1 MSTDDMKLCV
11 VLNRVLREDPGR
23 AINVAGHAMAG
34 LVAKAASQAPEQFR
48 AMEFIDYPDASGVSH
63 DYISAHGLIVL
74 SAKSGQ
80 LRTLRRTFTELDAHS
95 VEFYDAMIDGTTEE
109 QLARVAATATDD
121 LELLCVAVFGRAETI
136 DPHTRRLSL
145 WR

>member
-1 MSTDDMKLCV
+1 MSTGDMKMCV

-34 LVAKAASQAPEQFR
+34 LVAKAASQSPERFR

-74 SAKSGQ
+74 SAKAGQ
-80 LRTLRRTFTELDAHS
+80 LHTLRRVFNQLDVVS
-95 VEFYDAMIDGTTEE
+95 VDFCAAMIDGTTAE
-109 QLARVAATATDD
+109 QLARVAATTTND
-121 LELLCVAVFGRAETI
+121 LEPLCVAVFGPAEII